1 MHYTQMIYSSTTVKD
16 NQNNGGRI
24 VYKDCTGN
32 VHVNHADDRHPYI
45 SLNELAFFNV
55 ITVTVYVYVTPLS
68 EAVML
73 LIIEKYSF

>member
-16 NQNNGGRI
+16 NQNFCLHQKQVQALNNGGRI

-55 ITVTVYVYVTPLS
+55 IIVTVYVY
-68 EAVML
+68 
-73 LIIEKYSF
+73 I